1 MKHCQRAFHRAH
13 HQLPSH
19 GAPCHGAGRPQT
31 GTALCLPLCLAL
43 TLMLALLPAV
53 AGEALARTMFE
64 HVEFFAGL
72 KDRSTGSE
80 GSEKAADYILK
91 AFQDAGLKE
100 VGVQKF
106 LTPIPEVQLASLELE
121 GKVWPIH
128 PWGPNLVYLPKTPK
142 EGLQGPLLYVGA
154 GSLDQLDGK
163 TIEGAIVLMDMGTT
177 GNWWTLAMLGARAV
191 IYVGSPADVRGEL
204 EEKNTKTPL
213 AFPRFW
219 VTPDTGRD
227 LVARAVGVSAPCT
240 IKSDTRWSNRM
251 VRNCYGFLPGRKD
264 SLKGELVVV
273 DAFYDASSHVL
284 SIAPGADEATSIAAL
299 LVSLEEL
306 AKNPPDRPVLFLAT
320 VGNGQGLAGMREFVW
335 ALTTRKKILRKQ
347 SKTLQDQKQL
357 NERQLELLE
366 HEDPFSITGEKDRQ
380 MVWELLVEKAKDRAD
395 ALTRESQ
402 YRKALGQEGALE
414 GREEARPYRRL
425 SWRMTMDGL
434 TDAEK
439 SLALGLLQ
447 EARTQ
452 FKARRREIKSRYEAI
467 KSASTLRS
475 QLDEYTPVLYLTLY
489 LSTHSPYAGLM
500 EMGEAY
506 PVRESIKRIPRATRF
521 GEILGKTSLDVAAA
535 LGMPSIFRQVG
546 KAMSSEDYIGRSS
559 VSSHP
564 CCDVGALAGLP
575 TVALTSLDNSR
586 KYWSTPNDTLENVD
600 RANLTRLE
608 RFLPP
613 VLGKAFSHPALASAT
628 EGGIKGLASL
638 EGRAMFI
645 RQGELF
651 PDQPAPGTIISVL
664 QGESVFRTMV
674 LQDGTFF
681 IPGLANNRVALEKLI
696 LEPYGLDPETG
707 RIAWTADKVQTGK
720 INYRIKLKSDLASTS
735 LVMFRCQQTDV
746 IRAFNPRNM
755 SYLTKVDLL
764 DAATEATPL
773 RYWYSRVD
781 GRDTLGIS
789 VFLEKGT
796 RFKLIMSES
805 LLSKDL
811 FLINAN
817 PEAHTGKGFLIGS
830 PPTILTAPYQ
840 VAGDLFLLLKDRLG
854 NLTQHGITN
863 QHLQGLY
870 ETSGRELEEA
880 GKALREGRYSRF
892 WEYVVS
898 AWSRLDV
905 VYADIERTQRDV
917 LTGVMFFI
925 ALFVPFAYCME
936 RYLFA
941 FRGIYQQLTAFLLI
955 LITTILVIRALHP
968 AFQLT
973 YSPMVVIIAFFIV
986 GLSLMVSWIIF
997 ARFEKEMADLH
1008 SRTAHLRSPQA
1019 SKWQSFGAGFAI
1031 GVSNLNRRKLR
1042 TGLTCMTLVILTF
1055 TVMSFTS
1062 VKSINRTTQTRLST
1076 SAEYNGILL
1085 KHLFWLPITQLTLED
1100 LRARFAAEAEV
1111 FPRGWIE
1118 PRSGST
1124 DRMVARIYRGDA
1136 FTGAEGILGL
1146 GAAPPESLRKILSS
1160 GRWFEPGEGNVALLP
1175 VTMTQT
1181 LGLDPETTIG
1191 ETIRL
1196 LGQDFKVI
1204 GTFDPVKLQRSP
1216 DLDQNPMTPAYLEM
1230 SRNEELSE
1238 VEVEAMQSGEEV
1250 LPTTGR
1256 FRYAGAEAT
1265 IVIPYATSIALGG
1278 KLKAISILPHAG
1290 VSPLSIA
1297 DRLTSWLSYPLF
1309 VGENGTWY
1317 FSAGS
1322 TVRYQGAANVLVPIL
1337 IVVFITLNTM
1347 IGHVHERQR
1356 EIGTYTSVG
1365 LAPTHVGFLFIVEAM
1380 SLAVIST
1387 VIGYILAQLSARF
1400 LGQSGLFSQLTFNYS
1415 SLASVACMFLVFSV
1429 VFLAA
1434 LYPARMAAE
1443 IAMPDVNR
1451 SWTLPEAEGDRITL
1465 NLPFLL
1471 KYEEEK
1477 GVMSFLN
1484 AFYASYRD
1492 TSHGSFIVDEVLFDM
1507 DDPFMR
1513 SELMPAPVCLLIRTN
1528 VWLAPFDF
1536 GIKQRIQLHCCPSI
1550 ENPGYLEIAI
1560 QMIRLSGERS
1570 AWARANKNF
1579 IKALRKQMLLWRLLD
1594 QEAKRGYDTPS
1605 EAV

>member
-1 MKHCQRAFHRAH
+1 MNLRRVSFFI
-13 HQLPSH
+13 
-19 GAPCHGAGRPQT
+19 
-31 GTALCLPLCLAL
+31 
-43 TLMLALLPAV
+43 ALLLVTFSAV
-53 AGEALARTMFE
+53 PSESLARTMFE
-64 HVEFFAGL
+64 HVQFFAGL

-80 GSEKAADYILK
+80 GSEEAADYILK

-100 VGVQKF
+100 VGVQKL
-106 LTPIPEVQLASLELE
+106 LTPVPEVQKASLELD
-121 GKVWPIH
+121 GRAWPLH
-128 PWGPNLVYLPKTPK
+128 PWGPNLVYLSKTPK
-142 EGLQGPLLYVGA
+142 EGLQGPLLYVGS
-154 GSLDQLDGK
+154 GGLEQLDGK
-163 TIEGAIVLMDMGTT
+163 TLEGAIVLMDMGTT

-191 IYVGSPADVRGEL
+191 VYVGSPENVRGEL
-204 EEKNTKTPL
+204 EEKNTNTPL

-219 VTPDTGRD
+219 VAPDTGRE
-227 LVARAVGVSAPCT
+227 LVARALGGAPACT
-240 IKSDTRWSNRM
+240 IKSDTRWSNKM
-251 VRNCYGFLPGRKD
+251 VRNCYGLLPGGKD
-264 SLKGELVVV
+264 ALKGELVVL

-284 SIAPGADEATSIAAL
+284 GVAPGADEATSIAAM
-299 LVSLEEL
+299 LVTLEEL

-347 SKTLQDQKQL
+347 ATTLQDQKRL
-357 NERQLELLE
+357 NDHQLELME
-366 HEDPFSITGEKDRQ
+366 QPDPFAISAEKDRQ
-380 MVWELLVEKAKDRAD
+380 LVWDLLVEKAKDRAD
-395 ALTRESQ
+395 LLTRESQ
-402 YRKALGQEGALE
+402 YRKALGQENALE
-414 GREEARPYRRL
+414 LIEEARPYRRL
-425 SWRMTMDGL
+425 SWRTTMDGL
-434 TDAEK
+434 TESEK
-439 SLALGLLQ
+439 TLARSLLQ
-447 EARTQ
+447 EALTQ
-452 FKARRREIKSRYEAI
+452 FKAKRREIKSRYEVV
-467 KSASTLRS
+467 KSANTLRS
-475 QLDEYTPVLYLTLY
+475 LLDDYTPVLYLSFY
-489 LSTHSPYAGLM
+489 LSTQSPYAGLM

-506 PVRESIKRIPRATRF
+506 PVRESVKRVARATRL
-521 GEILGKTSLDVAAA
+521 GEIFGKTSQDVSAA
-535 LGMPSIFRQVG
+535 LGMVSLFRQVG
-546 KAMSSEDYIGRSS
+546 RAYGMEDSIGRSS
-559 VSSHP
+559 VSAHP

-575 TVALTSLDNSR
+575 TVALSSLDNSR
-586 KYWSTPNDTLENVD
+586 KYWSTPNDTIDTVD
-600 RANLTRLE
+600 REALARLE

-613 VLGKAFSHPALASAT
+613 VLRKVFSHPALPSAT
-628 EGGIKGLASL
+628 DGGIKGLASL

-651 PDQPAPGTIISVL
+651 PDQPAPGTIISIL
-664 QGESVFRTMV
+664 QGESVFRSMV
-674 LQDGTFF
+674 FQDGTFF
-681 IPGLANNRVALEKLI
+681 IPGLANNRVAMEKLI

-707 RIAWTADKVQTGK
+707 RVAWTADKVQTGK
-720 INYRIKLKSDLASTS
+720 VNYRIKLKSDLGSTS

-755 SYLTKVDLL
+755 SYLTKVDIL

-773 RYWYSRVD
+773 RYWYSRID
-781 GRDTLGIS
+781 GRDTMGIS
-789 VFLEKGT
+789 IFLEKGT
-796 RFKLIMSES
+796 RFKLIMAES
-805 LLSKDL
+805 LLSKDF
-811 FLINAN
+811 FLINAT
-817 PEAHTGKGFLIGS
+817 PEVPTGKGFLIGS
-830 PPTILTAPYQ
+830 PPTILNVPYQ
-840 VAGDLFLLLKDRLG
+840 VASDLFLLLKDRLN

-863 QHLQGLY
+863 QYLQGLY
-870 ETSGRELEEA
+870 DTSGRELREA
-880 GKALREGRYSRF
+880 EQALRTSHYSSL
-892 WEYVVS
+892 WEHVVT
-898 AWSRLDV
+898 AWSRLDT

-941 FRGIYQQLTAFLLI
+941 FRGIYQQLTAFFVI
-955 LITTILVIRALHP
+955 LIITILVIRVLHP

-973 YSPMVVIIAFFIV
+973 YSPMVVIVAFFIV

-1042 TGLTCMTLVILTF
+1042 TGLTCVTLVILTF

-1062 VKSINRTTQTRLST
+1062 VKSLNRTTQTRLSA
-1076 SAEYNGILL
+1076 SSEYNGVLL
-1085 KHLFWLPITQLTLED
+1085 KHPFWLPITQLTLGD
-1100 LRARFAAEAEV
+1100 LRSRFAAEADV
-1111 FPRGWIE
+1111 LPRGWIE
-1118 PRSGST
+1118 PRGGA
-1124 DRMVARIYRGDA
+1124 DRMVTRVYRGDA
-1136 FTGAEGILGL
+1136 YTGAEGVLGL
-1146 GAAPPESLRKILSS
+1146 GASPPESLRRILTS
-1160 GRWFEPGEGNVALLP
+1160 GRWFEPGEGNVAILP
-1175 VTMTQT
+1175 LPMARA
-1181 LGLDPETTIG
+1181 LGLGPETSLG
-1191 ETIRL
+1191 AVIRL
-1196 LGQDFKVI
+1196 LGQDFKII
-1204 GTFDPVKLQRSP
+1204 GTFDPGKLERTP

-1238 VEVEAMQSGEEV
+1238 AEVEAMQSGEEV

-1265 IVIPYATSIALGG
+1265 VVIPYATVIALGG
-1278 KLKAISILPHAG
+1278 RLKAISILPHPG
-1290 VSPLSIA
+1290 ISPLAIA

-1365 LAPTHVGFLFIVEAM
+1365 LAPTHVGFLFIVEAL

-1400 LGQSGLFSQLTFNYS
+1400 LGQSSLFSQLTFNYS

-1477 GVMSFLN
+1477 GVMSFLS
-1484 AFYASYRD
+1484 AFYESYRD
-1492 TSHGSFIVDEVLFDM
+1492 TSHGSFIVDEVLFDL

-1560 QMIRLSGERS
+1560 QMTRLSGERS
-1570 AWARANKNF
+1570 AWARANKTF

-1594 QEAKRGYDTPS
+1594 QEAKHQYDTLPNDMTPS
-1605 EAV
+1605 VRDLD